1 MQLLEAKQKLEEIMN
16 SLPEDKLEEIIDFA
30 GYVRDKAAAVEFFRM
45 QATSKAY
52 LDWLSHENDIYDEV
66 FQDEIK
72 QR

>member
-16 SLPEDKLEEIIDFA
+16 SLPEDKLGEIIDFA
-30 GYVRDKAAAVEFFRM
+30 GYLRDKAEAVEFLRM

>member
-1 MQLLEAKQKLEEIMN
+1 MQHLEAKQKLGEIIDA
-16 SLPEDKLEEIIDFA
+16 LPEDKLEEVIDFA
-30 GYVRDKAAAVEFFRM
+30 CYLRDKAEAVEFLRM

-66 FQDEIK
+66 FRDEIK

>member
-1 MQLLEAKQKLEEIMN
+1 MQHLEAKQKLREIIDA
-16 SLPEDKLEEIIDFA
+16 LPEDKLEEVIDFA
-30 GYVRDKAAAVEFFRM
+30 CYLRDKAEAVGFLRM

-66 FQDEIK
+66 FRDEIK

>member
-16 SLPEDKLEEIIDFA
+16 SLPEDKLGEIIDFA
-30 GYVRDKAAAVEFFRM
+30 VYVSDKAEAVEFLRM